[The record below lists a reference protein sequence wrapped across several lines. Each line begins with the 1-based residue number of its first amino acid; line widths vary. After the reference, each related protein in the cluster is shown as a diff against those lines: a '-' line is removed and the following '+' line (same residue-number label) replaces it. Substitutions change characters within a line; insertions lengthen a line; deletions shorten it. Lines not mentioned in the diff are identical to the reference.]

1 MVEESPGC
9 TVHHVLATSLFNSC
23 NGTRVMAT
31 LKRDPGSDAA
41 AAPLGSQNIKKK
53 KLEKYFY

>member
-1 MVEESPGC
+1 
-9 TVHHVLATSLFNSC
+9 
-23 NGTRVMAT
+23 MAT
-31 LKRDPGSDAA
+31 LKQDPGSDAA